1 MGRWVDSGVVQKVG
15 HERWACESGASSA
28 RPSGAS
34 SAQVVTPRATR
45 CGRSWSPSAA
55 TCGSRTGTVSARSGS
70 TARHCGCAVPS
81 SWRTSTGNTLCRI
94 QTRMLHIR
102 DTMVVEKPD
111 GSKLATVHKALI
123 TPLRERWKV
132 DVEDGDD
139 IDVKGN
145 IVDHEYSLE
154 IDGRKVAEVSK
165 RWFRVQ
171 GHLRR
176 PGQRPD
182 QPDPRTRDR
191 RGPGHD
197 DGPAGLDAPRSRHPP
212 WVRPG
217 RGRAVRLGVARPPLR
232 RP

>member
-1 MGRWVDSGVVQKVG
+1 MGMR
-15 HERWACESGASSA
+15 ERREQRKAERSEFGA
-28 RPSGAS
+28 GGD
-34 SAQVVTPRATR
+34 ATR
-45 CGRSWSPSAA
+45 YQMRQKLVSIGGDLWIEDGDGQRAFRVNGKA
-55 TCGSRTGTVSARSGS
+55 LRVRRTLELEDLD
-70 TARHCGCAVPS
+70 
-81 SWRTSTGNTLCRI
+81 GNTLCRI

-182 QPDPRTRDR
+182 QPDPRARDR

-197 DGPAGLDAPRSRHPP
+197 DGPAGLDAPRHVIRH
-212 WVRPG
+212 G
-217 RGRAVRLGVARPPLR
+217 
-232 RP
+232 